1 MTKKDS
7 MKKLKR
13 LLDKLNIDLP
23 PTTPESIERTKKI
36 LDTVKAKHEVEEI
49 FERSS
54 HHASDDNLRD

>member
-1 MTKKDS
+1 MTKKDG

-36 LDTVKAKHEVEEI
+36 LDTVKAKHEVEDPTKL
-49 FERSS
+49 
-54 HHASDDNLRD
+54 AK